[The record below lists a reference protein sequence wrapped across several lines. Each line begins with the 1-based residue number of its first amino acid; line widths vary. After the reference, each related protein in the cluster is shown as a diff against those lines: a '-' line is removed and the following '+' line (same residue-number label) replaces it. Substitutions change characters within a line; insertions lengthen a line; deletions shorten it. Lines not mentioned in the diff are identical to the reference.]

1 MKDLLVLV
9 PDKNTE
15 AALNGLFSRPQAM
28 GLRSIST
35 DIFRHPQKDPG
46 CHFNGIGFISTFIN
60 DYRYG
65 LLVFDFEGS
74 GAENQDADEVE
85 GTLEKK
91 LYDCGWAD
99 RAAVIIIRPELES
112 WVWSNSPHVVDELGW
127 TGRKPS
133 LQNWL
138 KEKNFLEEN
147 NIKPKR
153 PKEAMEAALREARK
167 ARSSSIYRELATKVS
182 FNRCT
187 DVSFVKLKNTLK
199 KWFSNETSV

>member
-1 MKDLLVLV
+1 MVYFLVLRQWDYV
-9 PDKNTE
+9 QSQLIFSSSTE
-15 AALNGLFSRPQAM
+15 
-28 GLRSIST
+28 RS
-35 DIFRHPQKDPG
+35 G

-91 LYDCGWAD
+91 LYDCGWDD

-153 PKEAMEAALREARK
+153 PKEAMEAASE
-167 ARSSSIYRELATKVS
+167 
-182 FNRCT
+182 
-187 DVSFVKLKNTLK
+187 KLEKHAHLQSTENWQQKFLLIGAQMYLL
-199 KWFSNETSV
+199 SN